1 MQHRRVSRV
10 SGSAWTHKQLRRPA
24 MRDAKAI
31 AKTTDARLNAV
42 ALSSFVLLVVVL
54 ITSLRGAVAPV

>member
-1 MQHRRVSRV
+1 
-10 SGSAWTHKQLRRPA
+10 

-31 AKTTDARLNAV
+31 AKTADARFTTV

-54 ITSLRGAVAPV
+54 ITSLRGAAAPV

>member
-1 MQHRRVSRV
+1 
-10 SGSAWTHKQLRRPA
+10 

-31 AKTTDARLNAV
+31 ANTANERLHAV
-42 ALSSFVLLVVVL
+42 ALSSLVLLVVVL

>member
-1 MQHRRVSRV
+1 MQHRRVSCAQDSLVRPQ
-10 SGSAWTHKQLRRPA
+10 SRRPA

-31 AKTTDARLNAV
+31 AKTANARLNAV
-42 ALSSFVLLVVVL
+42 AVSSFVLLVVVL

>member
-1 MQHRRVSRV
+1 
-10 SGSAWTHKQLRRPA
+10 

-31 AKTTDARLNAV
+31 AKTADARFKAV